1 MKREVDDPRR
11 KLLLRLLA
19 SGLLGADAMGVSPA
33 FAQLLGDRPGKLPP
47 GRSVYRVK
55 GDVRVDGQRATLE
68 THIAPGARVVTGD
81 DGELIYAVGDS
92 AFIAR
97 ARTEVLIE
105 ATKASSLLV
114 AGYQLL
120 RGKLL
125 SVFGSGRPL
134 RLRSSLATIGIR
146 GTGVYMESDPGQ
158 TYFCTCYGTTDVQA
172 TADAQSRTTVASTH
186 HDRPLYI
193 LSGEPPGR
201 NIRDAPF
208 IDHTDQELMLI
219 EALVGRQP
227 PFVFPRADYNAPR
240 RTY

>member
-1 MKREVDDPRR
+1 MKRDVDDPRR
-11 KLLLRLLA
+11 KLLVRLLA
-19 SGLLGADAMGVSPA
+19 SGLLGSEALGVGAA

-55 GDVRVDGQRATLE
+55 GDVRVDGQRATPE
-68 THIAPGARVVTGD
+68 TRIAPGARVATGD
-81 DGELIYAVGDS
+81 EGERLFAVGDS
-92 AFIAR
+92 AVIAR
-97 ARTEVLIE
+97 ARTEVVIE
-105 ATKASSLLV
+105 ASAASSLLV
-114 AGYQLL
+114 AGYELL

-146 GTGVYMESDPGQ
+146 GTGVYMESDPAQ
-158 TYFCTCYGTTDVQA
+158 TYFCTCYGTTDVRA
-172 TADAQSRTTVASTH
+172 NADAESKTTVVSTH

-193 LSGEPPGR
+193 LSGEPAGR
-201 NIRDAPF
+201 NIRNAPF

-227 PFVFPRADYNAPR
+227 PFVFPRSEYNAPR